1 MRLSNGKG
9 GGFLKKKA
17 PDDSNHWLGS
27 VLSLLVQS
35 CDNLQHLGNA
45 LLSWDDLALK
55 SGSCKMA
62 QVADFWS
69 KSSMGWCLGC
79 PSIAGYLLRVSNS
92 SGKLTL
98 NCLNLTWVWRH
109 VKCVQLVQLLLIVG
123 V

>member
-62 QVADFWS
+62 QVADVLVKKFYGVVFGVSFNSW
-69 KSSMGWCLGC
+69 
-79 PSIAGYLLRVSNS
+79 LLTQS
-92 SGKLTL
+92 L
-98 NCLNLTWVWRH
+98 
-109 VKCVQLVQLLLIVG
+109 
-123 V
+123 